1 MPSQVKAFVTVHDGI
16 GPTLAWMAVNMT
28 GRVVAVMES
37 GKEKVQEYAQQ
48 NAPWEDRTGDARSGL
63 IADVSEDGGL
73 IVLELAH
80 TVDYG
85 VYLETIE
92 NGAFAIIMP
101 TLEAL
106 GPEILREAGAQVL
119 YTGRSGF

>member
-1 MPSQVKAFVTVHDGI
+1 MARVIMLVHDGI
-16 GPTLAWMAVNMT
+16 GPTLGWIVGTVAT
-28 GRVVAVMES
+28 RVATVMES
-37 GKEKVQEYAQQ
+37 GKERVEEYARS
-48 NAPWEDRTGDARSGL
+48 NAPWEDRTGNARNGL
-63 IADVSEDGGL
+63 TAGVSEDGGE

-85 VYLETIE
+85 IWLETIE

-106 GPEILREAGAQVL
+106 GPEILREAGAQVV
-119 YTGRSGF
+119 YTGKTF